1 MGETKLWMSSNCSSG
16 GPRRSTCS
24 VHILGKHTYET
35 FYHKVSSDSMRI
47 WVDKIHEFQYAG
59 KNFTVLCCKAVSA
72 KEWASSLLTPP
83 IENIRMTVLLIK
95 RLNLNWYLTNSLKV
109 GFILNMLTTG
119 AEFYRSIL
127 IIFQNNY
134 VEQITNPRPT
144 NKLQ

>member
-1 MGETKLWMSSNCSSG
+1 MTKSQ
-16 GPRRSTCS
+16 PYRSKLLEFKITGL
-24 VHILGKHTYET
+24 HWNLLDFTG
-35 FYHKVSSDSMRI
+35 
-47 WVDKIHEFQYAG
+47 IHEFQYAG
-59 KNFTVLCCKAVSA
+59 KNFTVLCCKAVIV
-72 KEWASSLLTPP
+72 KVWASSLLTPP